1 MFCLILKKKV
11 LGLSLVCLLLLVGIF
26 AGVLAVKGVYS
37 PKPTYTIVVD
47 AGHGGFDVK

>member
-1 MFCLILKKKV
+1 MFRVVKIKPILMFFV
-11 LGLSLVCLLLLVGIF
+11 LLLISILLSVGI
-26 AGVLAVKGVYS
+26 VSVVNREVV

>member
-1 MFCLILKKKV
+1 MINAFKLKTFVIMLSCVMIIIVLSMGIVSVVKKDQV
-11 LGLSLVCLLLLVGIF
+11 
-26 AGVLAVKGVYS
+26 